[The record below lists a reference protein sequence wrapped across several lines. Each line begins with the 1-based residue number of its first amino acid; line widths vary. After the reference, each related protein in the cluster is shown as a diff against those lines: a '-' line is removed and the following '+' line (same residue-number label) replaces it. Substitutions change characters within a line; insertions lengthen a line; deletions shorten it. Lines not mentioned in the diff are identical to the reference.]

1 MPQKLITL
9 FEHKE
14 LFRGKDENQNDSKLT
29 LPPAEFDE
37 LRKCILDYPDI
48 EGNDKAPL
56 RVYSDRLKALNY
68 VGAIMT
74 SKGTPIEIL
83 PKIALSSNAKGE
95 TEIKETK
102 EIFIKML
109 LVYLGK
115 HHRKFDQ
122 GIWGDSN
129 LPLLEVFILLF
140 LEAVSQIIQRGLAR
154 AYVSYADNLYCL
166 KGKIDFSNHLRYN
179 LAHKERFYVQYDE
192 FSMDRPINR
201 IIKKALKC
209 VHRISKDND
218 NYRLASQLI
227 PHFDEVG
234 DTNDWKHEDKIS
246 NIDRGVKNRYYED
259 ALDWARLILQHL
271 SPDNWSGEKKTISL
285 LFPMEMVFEYYV
297 THILH
302 QHLNSSEHGFNF
314 KSQSSAYRVITQNK
328 NEGNV
333 SFTIKPDMVAQKHNQ
348 CLIMDTKWKRINQ
361 KAGSNKEK
369 YGVSQSD
376 IYQLYSYGKVYQ
388 RESPSND
395 GSVST
400 KLFLLYPRNE
410 NFDEVITLSED
421 GTEEGNDKNLILK
434 VIPVDLPDLKDT
446 KRIIDDIC
454 IDRNTQKKSFVA

>member
-1 MPQKLITL
+1 MSEKPITL
-9 FEHKE
+9 FEHDE
-14 LFRGKDENQNDSKLT
+14 LLKRSDKNQNGSKTT
-29 LPPAEFDE
+29 LPPIEFEE
-37 LRKCILDYPDI
+37 LSKYISDYPDI

-95 TEIKETK
+95 AEIKETK
-102 EIFIKML
+102 DIFIKML

-209 VHRISKDND
+209 VHRVSKDND

-271 SPDNWSGEKKTISL
+271 SPDSWNGEKKTISL
-285 LFPMEMVFEYYV
+285 LFPMEMVFEHYV
-297 THILH
+297 THVLR
-302 QHLNSSEHGFNF
+302 QHLKSSEHGFDF
-314 KSQSSAYRVITQNK
+314 TSQSSAHKVMTQNK
-328 NEGNV
+328 NEGNI
-333 SFTIKPDMVAQKHNQ
+333 SFTIKPDMVAQNTYQ
-348 CLIMDTKWKRINQ
+348 CLIMDTKWKEINT
-361 KAGSNKEK
+361 SEDK
-369 YGVSQSD
+369 YGITQPD

-388 RESPSND
+388 REF
-395 GSVST
+395 T
-400 KLFLLYPRNE
+400 KKERSKRTELLLLYPRND
-410 NFDEVITLSED
+410 NFKDVIKFSESNSQSAD
-421 GTEEGNDKNLILK
+421 DNNWQNLVLK
-434 VIPVDLPDLKDT
+434 IIPVDLPDLVDT
-446 KRIIDDIC
+446 KEMIDEICKHVIIH
-454 IDRNTQKKSFVA
+454 KKPSAA

>member
-1 MPQKLITL
+1 MMSEKPITL
-9 FEHKE
+9 FEHDE
-14 LFRGKDENQNDSKLT
+14 LLKRSDKNQNGSKPT
-29 LPPAEFDE
+29 LPPVEFEE
-37 LRKCILDYPDI
+37 LSKYISDYPDI

-56 RVYSDRLKALNY
+56 RVYSNRLKAFNY

-83 PKIALSSNAKGE
+83 PKITLSPDIEEKE
-95 TEIKETK
+95 RIKETK
-102 EIFIKML
+102 EIFIKMI
-109 LVYLGK
+109 LVYLGR

-140 LEAVSQIIQRGLAR
+140 LEAVGRIVQRGLAR
-154 AYVSYADNLYCL
+154 AYVSHEDNLYCL
-166 KGKIDFSNHLRYN
+166 KGKINFTNQIRHN
-179 LAHKERFYVQYDE
+179 LAHKERFYVEYDE

-201 IIKKALKC
+201 VIKKALKC
-209 VHRISKDND
+209 VHRISKDDN
-218 NYRLASQLI
+218 NYRLASRLI

-234 DTNDWKHEDKIS
+234 DTNDWKHDDKIS
-246 NIDRGVKNRYYED
+246 NIDRGVNNQYYKD

-302 QHLNSSEHGFNF
+302 QHLKSSEHGFDF
-314 KSQSSAYRVITQNK
+314 TSQSSAHKVMTQNK

-333 SFTIKPDMVAQKHNQ
+333 SFTIKPDMVAQNDHQ

-369 YGVSQSD
+369 YGISQSD
-376 IYQLYSYGKVYQ
+376 IYQLYSYGKVYK
-388 RESPSND
+388 REF
-395 GSVST
+395 T
-400 KLFLLYPRNE
+400 KKKEGKYTELFLLYPCNE
-410 NFDEVITLSED
+410 NFKGVITLSED
-421 GTEEGNDKNLILK
+421 GTDEGNDNNLILK
-434 VIPVDLPDLKDT
+434 IIPVDLPDLEEAKKMID
-446 KRIIDDIC
+446 IICDKHKPAED
-454 IDRNTQKKSFVA
+454 KSA

>member
-1 MPQKLITL
+1 MPEKPITL
-9 FEHKE
+9 FEHQE
-14 LFRGKDENQNDSKLT
+14 LFKRSDKNENSSDPT
-29 LPPAEFDE
+29 LSATEFDE

-48 EGNDKAPL
+48 DGNDKAPL

-74 SKGTPIEIL
+74 SGGTPIEIL
-83 PKIALSSNAKGE
+83 PKIHLSSGAKGE
-95 TEIKETK
+95 DEIRETK
-102 EIFIKML
+102 DVFIKMI

-122 GIWGDSN
+122 GIWGNSN

-166 KGKIDFSNHLRYN
+166 KGKIDFTNHLRYN

-201 IIKKALKC
+201 IIKKALKY

-234 DTNDWKHEDKIS
+234 DTNDWKHEDKTS

-285 LFPMEMVFEYYV
+285 LFPMERVFEYYV
-297 THILH
+297 THVLQ
-302 QHLNSSEHGFNF
+302 QHLTSSGHGFSF
-314 KSQSSAYRVITQNK
+314 KSQSTKHQVMIQK
-328 NEGNV
+328 QDEGNV
-333 SFTIKPDMVAQKHNQ
+333 SFTIQPDMVAQKHNQ

-369 YGVSQSD
+369 YGISQAD
-376 IYQLYSYGKVYQ
+376 IYQLYSYGKVYK
-388 RESPSND
+388 REF
-395 GSVST
+395 T
-400 KLFLLYPRNE
+400 KKEESKYTELFLLYPGND
-410 NFDEVITLSED
+410 NFEEIITLSED
-421 GTEEGNDKNLILK
+421 GTDEGNDKNLILK

-446 KRIIDDIC
+446 KIKIDEIC
-454 IDRNTQKKSFVA
+454 KKRNLANTKSA